1 MTKKT
6 NLPYDYLIDHSV
18 ADLQRLLENAD
29 MFTPETVANI
39 EKILAAGPEKCLI
52 SRIVE
57 CTYNV
62 KPMDIDVE
70 FVEGLIAQVNM
81 DETLAFEYSYIL
93 EEAEVL
99 LGNARRI
106 QEEDENEWEH
116 AINNPDH
123 PRYKELREELNAN
136 KPQ

>member
-6 NLPYDYLIDHSV
+6 IPYDYLADHSV
-18 ADLQRLLENAD
+18 TDLQRLLENAD

-39 EKILAAGPEKCLI
+39 EKLLAAGPEKCLI

-81 DETLAFEYSYIL
+81 YETLAFEYSYIL
-93 EEAEVL
+93 EEAEVIL
-99 LGNARRI
+99 DNARNI
-106 QEEDENEWEH
+106 QEAEENEWEY

-123 PRYKELREELNAN
+123 PRYKELREEFNA
-136 KPQ
+136 K

>member
-1 MTKKT
+1 MSQKI
-6 NLPYDYLIDHSV
+6 NLPYDYLADHSV
-18 ADLQRLLENAD
+18 TDLQRLLKNAD

-39 EKILAAGPEKCLI
+39 EKLLAGFSQWCLVT
-52 SRIVE
+52 RIVE

-99 LGNARRI
+99 LGNARNI
-106 QEEDENEWEH
+106 QEAEENEWEH

-123 PRYKELREELNAN
+123 PRYKELREELNA
-136 KPQ
+136 K

>member
-1 MTKKT
+1 
-6 NLPYDYLIDHSV
+6 
-18 ADLQRLLENAD
+18 
-29 MFTPETVANI
+29 
-39 EKILAAGPEKCLI
+39 
-52 SRIVE
+52 
-57 CTYNV
+57 
-62 KPMDIDVE
+62 MDIDVE

-106 QEEDENEWEH
+106 QEEDANEWEH

-123 PRYKELREELNAN
+123 PRYKELRAEFYV
-136 KPQ
+136 K

>member
-1 MTKKT
+1 MTRKT

-70 FVEGLIAQVNM
+70 FVEGLIAQAKM
-81 DETLAFEYSYIL
+81 DETLGFEYGYTL
-93 EEAEVL
+93 EEAEVIL
-99 LGNARRI
+99 DTARNI
-106 QEEDENEWEH
+106 QEEEENEWEH

-123 PRYKELREELNAN
+123 PRYKELREEFNA
-136 KPQ
+136 K